1 MLSGWAGDADACL
14 TSIAAGGVWA
24 RGEKLGW
31 GLGGA
36 EQEGDSFAFKG
47 ASLELIRALQK
58 YVLGKLSALGWE

>member
-1 MLSGWAGDADACL
+1 M
-14 TSIAAGGVWA
+14 AAGGVWA

-36 EQEGDSFAFKG
+36 EREGDSFAFKG

-58 YVLGKLSALGWE
+58 CILVKLSALGWE